1 MATDDTAPDGT
12 GSREGGAEPDAAPA
26 LDPAALAIPDDA
38 DEGEAAAIVA
48 AVAAHLRDRE
58 AAAAAAAAAD
68 EAEET
73 WDGDRWTFA
82 GRLEATGGRTARV
95 PRDAPRDAW
104 SAAGRVDRF

>member
-1 MATDDTAPDGT
+1 MATDDTGPNGT
-12 GSREGGAEPDAAPA
+12 GTREGEAAPDAAPA
-26 LDPAALAIPDDA
+26 IDPAALAIPDDA

-58 AAAAAAAAAD
+58 AAAAAAAAA
-68 EAEET
+68 EGTEET

-82 GRLEATGGRTARV
+82 GRLESTSRRTVRV

-104 SAAGRVDRF
+104 SAAGRADRF

>member
-12 GSREGGAEPDAAPA
+12 GPREGEGERDAAPA

-48 AVAAHLRDRE
+48 AVAAHLRDQE
-58 AAAAAAAAAD
+58 AAAAAAAAD
-68 EAEET
+68 GAEET

-82 GRLEATGGRTARV
+82 GRLESTSRRTVRV

-104 SAAGRVDRF
+104 SAAGRADRF